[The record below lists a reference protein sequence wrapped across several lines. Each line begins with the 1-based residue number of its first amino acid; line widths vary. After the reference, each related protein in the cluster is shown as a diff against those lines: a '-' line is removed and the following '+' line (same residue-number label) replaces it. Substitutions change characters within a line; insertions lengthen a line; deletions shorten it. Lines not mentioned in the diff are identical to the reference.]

1 MGATKTDKPMAM
13 IAEKQKEGVLIQV
26 QEKRR
31 GRDGRM
37 KFRKSKSLTVYNLTI
52 DEAYQ
57 RIAELFA
64 KP

>member
-1 MGATKTDKPMAM
+1 VPM
-13 IAEKQKEGVLIQV
+13 IAEKQKEGVLIQI

-37 KFRKSKSLTVYNLTI
+37 TFRKSKSLTVYNVTI

-57 RIAELFA
+57 RIAESFT
-64 KP
+64 KPTIF